1 MSNINY
7 PMNLS
12 KYVNDVKWIKHRL
25 VVGIEA
31 ALVDIKKKL
40 IYTVDENKNVE
51 FPADVSINGDC
62 SLTKLFEN
70 VQHLNQLIENI
81 ESLSAIQEI
90 IDNISTIMDQ
100 IDVIESTLTN
110 KSDVG
115 HKHTISDITDYIEP
129 DLTPYAKSADIA
141 NSITTKKL
149 NTNKISLTSSDNNT
163 WVDAMEMYA
172 PNLTNGNHVICN
184 LGKKFGKGNS
194 GHIGYKY
201 STKESE
207 CGLVFG
213 LHSYGDIVT
222 ITNNKLISTVP
233 INVNT
238 NKDGAPVEVRYQGT
252 LAKNKFI
259 RYMIGDNV
267 GQSVF
272 AYGHDDKN
280 TPYLYIKLYGKF
292 ATICMY
298 SNSIVFNTRTI
309 CDDVLIARNIAEDNE
324 TRLAA
329 CETNID
335 SLSADLETSLATKAN
350 IADIETSIT
359 TKKLRINA
367 PVTTNESWNHGIE
380 LYAPDLV
387 NDTRILIDMG
397 KKEGAGFSGHIG
409 YKYNTTGSAIV
420 MGLFNHGDIV
430 TVAADKLTSTVPIEA
445 SNIKADNETRLA
457 ACETTL
463 TNKSDVGHTHTTSEI
478 TDMGTSITTKALNT
492 NYISLTPS
500 GNKTWVDAIDMYAPN
515 LTNGNHVV
523 INIGKVH
530 GKGSCGYIGYKYSTT
545 ESNSGIVFGLHS
557 CDDIVTITNNKLIS
571 TVPIE
576 ASNIKADN
584 ETRLVTCET
593 SLTNKSDVGHKHT
606 MADITDMETSI
617 TTKKLNTNNISLTSS
632 DNVEWV
638 IVENMFAPN
647 LTDGNHII
655 FNIGKK
661 HGKGNSGHI
670 GYKYSTKESECG
682 LVFGLFSCDDIVTI
696 TNNKLISTVPIE
708 ASNIKADNE
717 TRLVTCETSLT
728 NKSDVGHTHSIN
740 DVIDLQ
746 TTLDNKANIIHTH
759 SINDIIDL
767 QTTLDNKSDVGHKHS
782 INDVIDYVEP
792 DLTPYAKSADIA
804 NSITTKAL
812 NTNLVLSTSSDNKAW
827 VTVMR
832 MYAPNLTDGNHIIFN
847 IGKQFGMGTYGHI
860 GYKYSTTES
869 ESGLVFG
876 FNGYGDVVTITNN
889 KLISKVPIEASNI
902 KTDNETRL
910 AAVESSLTN
919 KSDVG
924 HTHSINDVID
934 LQTNLDNKA
943 NVGHTH
949 TTTDINDLETLIETK
964 INEAK
969 ETIIDDAFKAMYPIG
984 SIYITLNSLND
995 LLHESHCNADA
1006 HILYYYWHGCKWE
1019 YLDEGVFLRN
1029 GTTINP
1035 YLTVLEENGAGET
1048 GGEAEH
1054 TLTVDEM
1061 PSHNH
1066 AGPMKYDG
1074 YGVTSGK
1081 CSSGNWWETMGIA
1094 TSSVNVLTP
1103 QTNGGDKPHNN
1114 LPPYLTVYMYKRIA

>member
-100 IDVIESTLTN
+100 IDVIESTLNN

-478 TDMGTSITTKALNT
+478 TDMGTSITTK
-492 NYISLTPS
+492 
-500 GNKTWVDAIDMYAPN
+500 
-515 LTNGNHVV
+515 
-523 INIGKVH
+523 
-530 GKGSCGYIGYKYSTT
+530 
-545 ESNSGIVFGLHS
+545 
-557 CDDIVTITNNKLIS
+557 
-571 TVPIE
+571 
-576 ASNIKADN
+576 
-584 ETRLVTCET
+584 
-593 SLTNKSDVGHKHT
+593 
-606 MADITDMETSI
+606 
-617 TTKKLNTNNISLTSS
+617 KLNTNKISLTSS

-638 IVENMFAPN
+638 IPMNMFAPN
-647 LTDGNHII
+647 LTNGNHII

-661 HGKGNSGHI
+661 HGKGSSGHI

-682 LVFGLFSCDDIVTI
+682 LVFGLFSYSDIVTI

-708 ASNIKADNE
+708 ASN
-717 TRLVTCETSLT
+717 V
-728 NKSDVGHTHSIN
+728 
-740 DVIDLQ
+740 
-746 TTLDNKANIIHTH
+746 
-759 SINDIIDL
+759 
-767 QTTLDNKSDVGHKHS
+767 
-782 INDVIDYVEP
+782 
-792 DLTPYAKSADIA
+792 
-804 NSITTKAL
+804 
-812 NTNLVLSTSSDNKAW
+812 
-827 VTVMR
+827 
-832 MYAPNLTDGNHIIFN
+832 
-847 IGKQFGMGTYGHI
+847 
-860 GYKYSTTES
+860 
-869 ESGLVFG
+869 
-876 FNGYGDVVTITNN
+876 
-889 KLISKVPIEASNI
+889 

-1061 PSHNH
+1061 PSHSH
-1066 AGPMKYDG
+1066 SIHMDRCESAYGLGLYDN
-1074 YGVTSGK
+1074 
-1081 CSSGNWWETMGIA
+1081 GNYYHFG
-1094 TSSVNVLTP
+1094 NVAIMRNDWNT
-1103 QTNGGDKPHNN
+1103 TVIDTGGNQPHNN